1 MRAPDMSR
9 DPIRLELASMHIL
22 LALFLSSDRLMPYG
36 ETDAFRSRGARSCRI
51 RRSSCMRLSA
61 GMHPRGSP
69 PARSSVSTGRAWP
82 RRASRGIPSPGS
94 GGRKAT
100 IRVPPGGKLPCEADW
115 RLARRQ
121 SAPRGRAHVPVVLAC
136 LLRYYA
142 DLPVFSLV
150 RVRRCSGLAR

>member
-1 MRAPDMSR
+1 
-9 DPIRLELASMHIL
+9 
-22 LALFLSSDRLMPYG
+22 MPYSKI
-36 ETDAFRSRGARSCRI
+36 ELYAAI
-51 RRSSCMRLSA
+51 RRDAPA
-61 GMHPRGSP
+61 GIT
-69 PARSSVSTGRAWP
+69 ARAIERKHGQAWP

-100 IRVPPGGKLPCEADW
+100 IRVPPGGKLPSEADW